1 MKKKIMY
8 VKPFAEKVYM
18 ENVLPLAS
26 GSTQGSG
33 GAGGA
38 TGGGTGGG
46 FNDDDDDPP
55 PGGSGGAKGY
65 AWDEDDSAS
74 STFAWREFK
83 KQ

>member
-33 GAGGA
+33 GAGGSVP
-38 TGGGTGGG
+38 GGGVEEAKG
-46 FNDDDDDPP
+46 FTWEEMEGDNSDDDT
-55 PGGSGGAKGY
+55 SK
-65 AWDEDDSAS
+65 
-74 STFAWREFK
+74 TNFAWREFK